1 MWTPTTRRQHSREG
15 LRYETDLTNAE
26 WALIEPLMPKP
37 CARGRPREWPLR
49 EVLNA
54 IFYLLRGGV
63 TWRLLPSDL
72 PPRSTVFGWF
82 SRWRDEGLFET
93 INHLLVMADRER
105 VGREA
110 SPSAAVLDSQS
121 VKTTESGG
129 PRGYD
134 AGKKVKG
141 RKRQVM
147 VDTDGR
153 GLILEPQPADI
164 QDRDGAPWVLR
175 LSRRSFPF
183 IAKAVADS
191 GYAGERPASATCIAI
206 EIVRKPPDQVG
217 FAVHPRRWVVER
229 FFAWISRNRRL
240 WKEPRSHSRLR
251 QSLPLRSLRHAPH
264 PPPRPPLM
272 IPGRTLSDS
281 VAERVVPAS
290 TLHTDGMSGADQ
302 LPALILMVL
311 ASACSA
317 LGTVSRSTPF
327 VRLASILSESKSPD
341 SVKSHAKSPTWYSW

>member
-1 MWTPTTRRQHSREG
+1 MAVAGGPQC
-15 LRYETDLTNAE
+15 DL
-26 WALIEPLMPKP
+26 LSP
-37 CARGRPREWPLR
+37 AR
-49 EVLNA
+49 
-54 IFYLLRGGV
+54 
-63 TWRLLPSDL
+63 WRHVAASAVDL

-82 SRWRDEGLFET
+82 RRWRDEGLFET

-183 IAKAVADS
+183 IAKAFADS
-191 GYAGERPASATCIAI
+191 GYAGERPASATCFAI

-240 WKEPRSHSRLR
+240 WKDPE
-251 QSLPLRSLRHAPH
+251 A
-264 PPPRPPLM
+264 
-272 IPGRTLSDS
+272 T
-281 VAERVVPAS
+281 
-290 TLHTDGMSGADQ
+290 
-302 LPALILMVL
+302 L
-311 ASACSA
+311 ASARAFLYAASVM
-317 LGTVSRSTPF
+317 LLTR
-327 VRLASILSESKSPD
+327 RLARLS
-341 SVKSHAKSPTWYSW
+341 